1 MVMLRLFLMSLV
13 IMAACGC
20 STVGDRIT
28 NPGAMGTK
36 VGDLPC
42 LVEPSNA
49 HVSVASIHAISG
61 MAHTIPVSL
70 EFPDDHA
77 ECMVMRQDWLGDA
90 KSEAKFVSGFIVERV
105 FHKVAES
112 LFHVATQEDQPVALF
127 RVRIQRATAKET
139 SAGVAATVALRIEIV
154 KPEGGAACFAE
165 TFEAMRTAPWGNRN
179 AVPEAFY
186 RALESVI
193 ADFAARWRGCGAVAT
208 LRKWRG
214 EMAPKIVPPSLRAIE
229 WTHSGDAWIG
239 MCEVLCNGYEGFEAK
254 SWANVQIAAACR
266 MKLGGIEP
274 ERVRIVYD
282 GEDYDAKTKRW
293 AFRVRTFA
301 RTRIALSFDKTT
313 RHGVVT
319 GDLELME
326 MNVGQA
332 SEALKRFVQDEMDS
346 RAGKVSRETP
356 KGQAELRF
364 DDFVMDKTYNLV
376 TIRFRLL

>member
-1 MVMLRLFLMSLV
+1 
-13 IMAACGC
+13 
-20 STVGDRIT
+20 
-28 NPGAMGTK
+28 
-36 VGDLPC
+36 
-42 LVEPSNA
+42 
-49 HVSVASIHAISG
+49 
-61 MAHTIPVSL
+61 
-70 EFPDDHA
+70 
-77 ECMVMRQDWLGDA
+77 
-90 KSEAKFVSGFIVERV
+90 
-105 FHKVAES
+105 
-112 LFHVATQEDQPVALF
+112 
-127 RVRIQRATAKET
+127 
-139 SAGVAATVALRIEIV
+139 
-154 KPEGGAACFAE
+154 
-165 TFEAMRTAPWGNRN
+165 
-179 AVPEAFY
+179 
-186 RALESVI
+186 
-193 ADFAARWRGCGAVAT
+193 
-208 LRKWRG
+208 
-214 EMAPKIVPPSLRAIE
+214 
-229 WTHSGDAWIG
+229 
-239 MCEVLCNGYEGFEAK
+239 
-254 SWANVQIAAACR
+254 

>member
-1 MVMLRLFLMSLV
+1 M
-13 IMAACGC
+13 
-20 STVGDRIT
+20 
-28 NPGAMGTK
+28 
-36 VGDLPC
+36 
-42 LVEPSNA
+42 
-49 HVSVASIHAISG
+49 
-61 MAHTIPVSL
+61 PVSL
-70 EFPDDHA
+70 EFPDARA

-90 KSEAKFVSGFIVERV
+90 KSAARFASGSIVERV
-105 FHKVAES
+105 FRKVAGA
-112 LFHVATQEDQPVALF
+112 LFHVAMHEEQPVAHF

-139 SAGVAATVALRIEIV
+139 SAGVEATVELKIEIV
-154 KPEGGAACFAE
+154 KPEGGEACLSE
-165 TFEAMRTAPWGNRN
+165 TFEATKTAPWGDRK

-193 ADFAARWRGCGAVAT
+193 ADFAAKWRGCGAVAK

-214 EMAPKIVPPSLRAIE
+214 EMAPKIVPPSLNAIE
-229 WTHSGDAWIG
+229 WMHSGDAWIG

-254 SWANVQIAAACR
+254 LWANVQIAAVCR

-282 GEDYDAKTKRW
+282 REDYDADVKRW

-301 RTRIALSFDKTT
+301 RTRIAFSFDKTT

-319 GDLELME
+319 GDLELMK

-332 SEALKRFVQDEMDS
+332 SEELKRFVQDEMDS
-346 RAGKVSRETP
+346 RVGKVSRETP

-364 DDFVMDKTYNLV
+364 DDFVMDKAYNLV